1 MSDTTPPPSPAL
13 PTGAPASNA
22 PGTLRVSLQ
31 QLPACHSSVARALG
45 EAGFSGQEIGVL
57 FANGLRA
64 TCVGCGMVLTGEEL
78 GRLTVVE
85 SDSGESVGTLPP
97 KLERLRLGFCPRN
110 GCEARFYQLQLAP
123 LPRGD
128 AGQVLAQAGA
138 ILRGEVAAKPLIT
151 IDIPRS
157 RRQIQRLA
165 MVAGATLLASFVVY
179 RLVFYRS
186 QPIPFVKPSSPFQ
199 VDPRTVEQP
208 VRR

>member
-1 MSDTTPPPSPAL
+1 MSDTPPSPA
-13 PTGAPASNA
+13 PAPSIAIPASNA

-31 QLPACHSSVARALG
+31 QLPACHGSVARALG

-57 FANGLRA
+57 FASGLRA

-78 GRLTVVE
+78 GRLAVVE
-85 SDSGESVGTLPP
+85 SDTGESVGSLPP

-110 GCEARFYQLQLAP
+110 GCEARFYQLQLDP
-123 LPRGD
+123 LPRDD
-128 AGQVLAQAGA
+128 AAKIIAQAGA
-138 ILRGEVAAKPLIT
+138 ILRGEVSAKPLIT
-151 IDIPRS
+151 IDLPKS

-165 MVAGATLLASFVVY
+165 MIAAATLLVWLVVY

-186 QPIPFVKPSSPFQ
+186 QIIPFVKPSSPFQ
-199 VDPRTVEQP
+199 VDPKTVEQP